1 MSHDTQI
8 EDILAAG
15 GLLEQHFG
23 TYEERP
29 DQIEMSRLVMRAFD
43 EDEAMLKKW
52 KAFCRKID
60 TKTDDY
66 STVLR
71 TIKDFLTKPIISA
84 VHATCFNEQWI
95 AATNTW
101 GQGGKCDG

>member
-1 MSHDTQI
+1 MSHDSQI

-43 EDEAMLKKW
+43 EDEAEVIE
-52 KAFCRKID
+52 AGTGI
-60 TKTDDY
+60 
-66 STVLR
+66 
-71 TIKDFLTKPIISA
+71 
-84 VHATCFNEQWI
+84 
-95 AATNTW
+95 
-101 GQGGKCDG
+101 GKSLAYLAPAILHYM